1 MSQPLWHVIE
11 DPAYI
16 INLYAGIV
24 ILLMISCAV
33 AVYILTQSIVNTVLV
48 SLPPIFIALIMIAA
62 KVFVKK
68 NEVII
73 YMDRVIAIRDSRRL
87 EFPINQLSSIRI
99 RPVINTVRVMNTRL
113 VPVSIIPRLNT
124 WSVTFMSGNNEIVK
138 VWISESELDRL
149 RAVLRKLCIQKLIC
163 INIEN
168 AMSI

>member
-1 MSQPLWHVIE
+1 MSRPLWHVIE

-24 ILLMISCAV
+24 ILLMMSGAV
-33 AVYILTQSIVNTVLV
+33 AVYILTQSMINTMLV
-48 SLPPIFIALIMIAA
+48 SLPPIFIALIMIAV
-62 KVFVKK
+62 KRIIKK

-99 RPVINTVRVMNTRL
+99 RPVINTVRIMNTRL
-113 VPVSIIPRLNT
+113 IPISIIPRFNT

-138 VWISESELDRL
+138 VWISESELDKL
-149 RAVLRKLCIQKLIC
+149 SAVLRKLCIEKLIC